1 VIFDIIKSSSKKL
14 SGVYIPLIVK
24 KGKSLKSFVK
34 ILNNLNFFNLDV
46 VTINVIVDMGISEDI
61 KQEKFKNELNKAIIN
76 IVYTNSWLNTRQ
88 AGLFKDYGLTMPQ
101 YNVLRILRGQHPK
114 PATVNLLIDRML
126 DKSSNASR
134 IVDKLEAKNLVIR
147 KQCSNDRR
155 AVDVLISD
163 AGLELLKKIDSKLDK
178 WEQDLSGLSEEE
190 CAQLNH
196 LLDKLRT

>member
-1 VIFDIIKSSSKKL
+1 
-14 SGVYIPLIVK
+14 
-24 KGKSLKSFVK
+24 
-34 ILNNLNFFNLDV
+34 
-46 VTINVIVDMGISEDI
+46 MGISEDI
-61 KQEKFKNELNKAIIN
+61 KQEKFRSELSKAIIN
-76 IVYTNSWLNTRQ
+76 VVYTNSWLNTRQ
-88 AGLFKDYGLTMPQ
+88 TRLFKEYGLTMPQ

-134 IVDKLEAKNLVIR
+134 IVDKLEAKKLVIR

-163 AGLELLKKIDSKLDK
+163 AGLQLLEQIDAKLDK
-178 WEQDLSGLSEEE
+178 WENQLIGLSEEE
-190 CAQLNH
+190 CGKLNV